1 MVALLSY
8 LPQYCERSVPGLW
21 GEPVNTVSNLAFF
34 LAAWGLVR
42 SPAWPGTATARLII
56 SLLVAIGV
64 GSTLWHL
71 TAWRWTL
78 WADVLPIAAFM
89 GVFAWVFLR
98 QVAGLGRGRALA
110 VFAAFVAVEGV
121 LAWVMPPHL
130 LNGVGFYLPAV
141 AFVAGMA
148 AWLALQGRAA
158 GGFAAA
164 AGLLLLA
171 IAARLLDFAICPFWP
186 IGSHFLWHLGAAA
199 ALFLLIQESFKTQR
213 HPSPLGGAEG
223 KGANDPGG

>member
-1 MVALLSY
+1 MVELLAY
-8 LPQYCERSVPGLW
+8 LPQYCERSGPGLW
-21 GEPVNTVSNLAFF
+21 GEPVNTASNLAFF
-34 LAAWGLVR
+34 LAAWGLLR
-42 SPAWPGTATARLII
+42 TPAWPGTVTARLLF
-56 SLLVAIGV
+56 SLLVAIGL

-71 TAWRWTL
+71 TAWRWAF

-89 GVFAWVFLR
+89 GAYAWVFLR

-148 AWLALQGRAA
+148 AWLAVQGRPA
-158 GGFAAA
+158 GSFAVA

-171 IAARLLDFAICPFWP
+171 IAARLLDFAVCPFWP
-186 IGSHFLWHLGAAA
+186 IGTHFLWHLGAAA
-199 ALFLLIQESFKTQR
+199 ALFLLIQASFKAKQ
-213 HPSPLGGAEG
+213 HPFALGGGGG
-223 KGANDPGG
+223 KGANDSGR